1 MEKQELHLHLS
12 TAPHIHCKQSAR
24 TIMLDV
30 IIALMPCVICGIVYF
45 GISAARV
52 LISTTV
58 SAVFIEYICQKVAQ
72 KPVRI
77 RDLSAVVTGLILG
90 LNLPPTAP
98 TWMCII
104 GSALAIVIVKQLFG
118 GIGHNFM
125 NPALAARA
133 ILLTSWPVR
142 MTSFVYPKIFEA
154 PDAISFATPL
164 QGGSATITELFIGN
178 IPGCIGEVCKIAV
191 LLGAAYLLIRSVIR
205 WYIPVCFIGMYILSA
220 WVFGSDPVTGLLSG
234 GLLFGAFF
242 MATDYTTTPMTSGG
256 QMIFGAGCGFLV
268 ALIRAFG
275 TYPEGVTY
283 AILLMNI
290 ATPLIDKYVHVRMY
304 GERSVHTK

>member
-1 MEKQELHLHLS
+1 MDKQEMTLHLS

-30 IIALMPCVICGIVYF
+30 ILALLPCVIAGIVYF
-45 GISAARV
+45 GIDAARV
-52 LISTTV
+52 LISTTTA
-58 SAVFIEYICQKVAQ
+58 AVLSEYFFQKIAQ

-98 TWMCII
+98 TWMCMI
-104 GSALAIVIVKQLFG
+104 GSAIAIIIVKQLFG

-142 MTSFVYPKIFEA
+142 MTSFVYPRIFNSA
-154 PDAISFATPL
+154 DAISFATPL
-164 QGGSATITELFIGN
+164 QGGNATLLELFIGD
-178 IPGCIGEVCKIAV
+178 IPGCIGEVCKAAV
-191 LLGAAYLLIRSVIR
+191 LLGAAYLLLRGVIR
-205 WYIPVCFIGMYILSA
+205 YSIPCCFIAAHLLFA
-220 WVFGSDPVTGLLSG
+220 WIFGSAPITGLLSG

-242 MATDYTTTPMTSGG
+242 MATDYTTTPMTARG
-256 QMIFGAGCGFLV
+256 QMIFGAGCGFIV

-290 ATPLIDKYVHVRMY
+290 ATPLIDKYVRVRMY
-304 GERSVHTK
+304 GGKAEKVK

>member
-1 MEKQELHLHLS
+1 MDKQEMTLHLS

-30 IIALMPCVICGIVYF
+30 ILALLPCVIVGIVYF
-45 GISAARV
+45 GIDAARV
-52 LISTTV
+52 LISTTTA
-58 SAVFIEYICQKVAQ
+58 AVLSEYFFQRIAQ

-98 TWMCII
+98 TWMCMI
-104 GSALAIVIVKQLFG
+104 GSAIAIIIVKQLFG

-142 MTSFVYPKIFEA
+142 MTSFVYPRIFNSA
-154 PDAISFATPL
+154 DAISFATPL
-164 QGGSATITELFIGN
+164 QGGSATLLELFIGD
-178 IPGCIGEVCKIAV
+178 IPGCIGEVCKAAV
-191 LLGAAYLLIRSVIR
+191 LLGAAYLLLRGVIR
-205 WYIPVCFIGMYILSA
+205 YYIPCCFIAAYLLFA
-220 WVFGSDPVTGLLSG
+220 WIFGSAPITGLLSG

-242 MATDYTTTPMTSGG
+242 MATDYTTTPMTARG
-256 QMIFGAGCGFLV
+256 QMIFGAGCGFIV

-290 ATPLIDKYVHVRMY
+290 ATPLIDKYVRVRMY
-304 GERSVHTK
+304 GGKAEKVK

>member
-1 MEKQELHLHLS
+1 MEQYERKLHLS

-30 IIALMPCVICGIVYF
+30 ILALLPCAIVGVVYF
-45 GISAARV
+45 GQAAARV
-52 LISTTV
+52 LAISTV
-58 SAVFIEYICQKVAQ
+58 SAVLSEYFWQRITQR
-72 KPVRI
+72 PVRI
-77 RDLSAVVTGLILG
+77 KDLSAVVTGLLLG

-98 TWMCII
+98 WWLCAI
-104 GSALAIVIVKQLFG
+104 GSAVGIVVVKQLFG

-142 MTSFVYPKIFEA
+142 MTSFVYPRLFHGV
-154 PDAISFATPL
+154 DAVSFATPL
-164 QGGSATITELFIGN
+164 QGGTATLGELLIGN
-178 IPGCIGEVCKIAV
+178 VPGCIGEVCKLAV
-191 LLGAAYLLIRSVIR
+191 LLGGAYLLIRGVIR
-205 WYIPVCFIGMYILSA
+205 WTIPVCMLSA
-220 WVFGSDPVTGLLSG
+220 YMLSALLFGSDPIAGVLSG

-242 MATDYTTTPMTSGG
+242 MATDYTTTPMTARG

-275 TYPEGVTY
+275 THPEGVTY
-283 AILLMNI
+283 AILLMNV
-290 ATPLIDKYVHVRMY
+290 ATPLIDKYVKVRMY
-304 GERSVHTK
+304 GERRQRA

>member
-1 MEKQELHLHLS
+1 MDKQEMTLHLS

-30 IIALMPCVICGIVYF
+30 ILALLPCVIVGIVYF
-45 GISAARV
+45 GIDAARV
-52 LISTTV
+52 LISTTTA
-58 SAVFIEYICQKVAQ
+58 AVLSEYFFQRIAQ

-98 TWMCII
+98 TWMCMI
-104 GSALAIVIVKQLFG
+104 GSAIAIIIVKQLFG

-142 MTSFVYPKIFEA
+142 MTSFVYPRIFNSA
-154 PDAISFATPL
+154 DAISFATPL
-164 QGGSATITELFIGN
+164 QGGSATLLELFIGD
-178 IPGCIGEVCKIAV
+178 IPGCIGEVCKAAV
-191 LLGAAYLLIRSVIR
+191 LLGAAYLLLRGVIR
-205 WYIPVCFIGMYILSA
+205 YYIPCCFIAAYLLFA
-220 WVFGSDPVTGLLSG
+220 WIFGSAPISGLLSG

-242 MATDYTTTPMTSGG
+242 MATDYTTTPMTARG
-256 QMIFGAGCGFLV
+256 QMIFGAGCGFIV

-290 ATPLIDKYVHVRMY
+290 ATPLIDKYVRVRMY
-304 GERSVHTK
+304 GGKAEKVK

>member
-1 MEKQELHLHLS
+1 MEKQELRLRLS
-12 TAPHIHCKQSAR
+12 TAPHIHCKQSTR

-30 IIALMPCVICGIVYF
+30 VIALLPCVVMGVVYF
-45 GISAARV
+45 GVSAARV
-52 LISTTV
+52 LASTAI
-58 SAVFIEYICQKVAQ
+58 SAVLVEYLWQKAAQ
-72 KPVRI
+72 KPVYI
-77 RDLSAVVTGLILG
+77 RDLSALVTGLILG

-104 GSALAIVIVKQLFG
+104 ASAIAIVIVKQLFG

-142 MTSFVYPKIFEA
+142 MTSFVYPRVFFHA
-154 PDAISFATPL
+154 DAVSFATPL
-164 QGGSATITELFIGN
+164 QGGSASLLELFIGD

-191 LLGAAYLLIRSVIR
+191 LLGAAYLLLRGVIR
-205 WYIPVCFIGMYILSA
+205 WYIPACLLSSYLFFA
-220 WVFGSDPVTGLLSG
+220 WIFGSDPITGLFSG
-234 GLLFGAFF
+234 GLLFSAFF
-242 MATDYTTTPMTSGG
+242 MATDYTTTPMTARG

-304 GERSVHTK
+304 GERAVKTK